1 MIVSSDKQEDLIASK
16 LNVFLDFILENI
28 ITQYTQYMERK

>member
-16 LNVFLDFILENI
+16 LNVFPGFILENI
-28 ITQYTQYMERK
+28 IIQYTQYMERK